1 MNNNEII
8 KFQNI
13 RFYSHPS
20 YKKYF
25 ASKDGKVLSLKRKEK
40 KILKLGVDS
49 RGYLFFVLYENNTQ
63 KNYRVSRYVYEC
75 FKGNIPDDK
84 VVDHID
90 NNKNNNTIMNLQLLS
105 PKENIRKSRCK
116 KVTYF
121 NIETREEK
129 IFESLKE
136 AAEYYQIHNS
146 TVCLNCQKKIKTT
159 KSKKD
164 DMIYIFSYLDRSI

>member
-40 KILKLGVDS
+40 KILKLKVKGN
-49 RGYLFFVLYENNTQ
+49 GYYYFRLYENNI
-63 KNYRVSRYVYEC
+63 KKDYYISRFVYEC
-75 FKGNIPDDK
+75 FKGDIPNDK
-84 VVDHID
+84 EVDHLD
-90 NNKNNNTIMNLQLLS
+90 NNKENNSIKNLQLLTH
-105 PKENIRKSRCK
+105 KENVKKSHCK
-116 KVTYF
+116 KVISF

-129 IFESLKE
+129 IFESIKE
-136 AAEYYQIHNS
+136 AAEYNHISPS
-146 TVCLNCQKKIKTT
+146 TVCLNCKKMIKTS

-164 DMIYIFSYLDRSI
+164 GMIYIIYLVT